1 MSAVPEP
8 ERQAV
13 EKKALREQV
22 KARRAALST
31 DEIREKSGAISERLL
46 PLLDGAGT
54 VMLYA
59 SKPPEV
65 ETAGLIDALIAEGRR
80 VVLPII
86 EKETHT
92 LRLSSIPD
100 RSVLVESTFHVPEPI
115 GHEVPVDPADLDA
128 VVVPMVG
135 FDRVCNRLGYG
146 AGYYDRFLEANP
158 GLTVIG
164 VAFSCQELPSIP
176 SEPFDR
182 RMDRII
188 TEGECIAC
196 PP

>member
-1 MSAVPEP
+1 MSAVPD
-8 ERQAV
+8 RQAI

-31 DEIREKSGAISERLL
+31 DEITEKSEAITRRLL
-46 PLLDGAGT
+46 PLLDRAET

-65 ETAGLIDALIAEGRR
+65 ETAGFIDALLAMGRR

-115 GHEVPVDPADLDA
+115 GHEVQVAPADLDA

-135 FDRVCNRLGYG
+135 FDRGCNRLGYG
-146 AGYYDRFLEANP
+146 AGYYDRFLAANP
-158 GLTVIG
+158 DRTVIG
-164 VAFSCQELPSIP
+164 IAFSCQEVQSIP

-182 RMDRII
+182 KMDLII
-188 TEGECIAC
+188 TEGECISC

>member
-1 MSAVPEP
+1 MSAVPD
-8 ERQAV
+8 RQAI
-13 EKKALREQV
+13 EKNALREQV
-22 KARRAALST
+22 KARRAALSP
-31 DEIREKSGAISERLL
+31 DEITEKSEAITRRLL
-46 PLLDGAGT
+46 PLLDRAET

-59 SKPPEV
+59 SKSPEV
-65 ETAGLIDALIAEGRR
+65 ETAGLIDALLAAGRR

-115 GHEVPVDPADLDA
+115 GHEVPVDPAALDA

-135 FDRVCNRLGYG
+135 FDRGCNRLGYG

-158 GLTVIG
+158 GLTIIG
-164 VAFSCQELPSIP
+164 VAFSCQEVQSIP

-182 RMDRII
+182 RMDWII
-188 TEGECIAC
+188 TEGECISC
-196 PP
+196 PS